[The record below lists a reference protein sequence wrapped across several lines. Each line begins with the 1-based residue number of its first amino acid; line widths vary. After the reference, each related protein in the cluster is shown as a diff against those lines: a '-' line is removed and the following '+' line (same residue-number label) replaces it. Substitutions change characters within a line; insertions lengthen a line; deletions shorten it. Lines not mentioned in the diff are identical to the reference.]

1 MDGCKYGDITSK
13 ISCIDKGCGIFF
25 TWWYAV
31 NVKDLYSRASIP
43 RSQGPLLLGPPIFP
57 EGCRVG
63 ENPGTPSVNS
73 LYSEHCR
80 DLELVSSLARILN
93 SRSLF
98 QSNVCKLFLTGIKSC
113 CPYYYRRDAN
123 PWRSKI
129 WGLFFFYCPPGISTD
144 HAPRQIDPAAN
155 GNDLGHYMK
164 SYMNYILSK
173 FAIIVWIPDRIFV
186 DQWLNTCKNAPE
198 TVLRKKKF
206 KFWAKNGLNLK
217 LRHRKAQKM
226 ILSRRYGDPYGR
238 SVPYPMYVIGVSVIA
253 GCPQGKSWLYS
264 KLPSKNLLIICL
276 SLLCFWSLRF
286 LQNRSRSA
294 WF

>member
-1 MDGCKYGDITSK
+1 MPTLGDLKS
-13 ISCIDKGCGIFF
+13 G
-25 TWWYAV
+25 
-31 NVKDLYSRASIP
+31 
-43 RSQGPLLLGPPIFP
+43 
-57 EGCRVG
+57 
-63 ENPGTPSVNS
+63 
-73 LYSEHCR
+73 
-80 DLELVSSLARILN
+80 SSL
-93 SRSLF
+93 
-98 QSNVCKLFLTGIKSC
+98 FLE
-113 CPYYYRRDAN
+113 
-123 PWRSKI
+123 
-129 WGLFFFYCPPGISTD
+129 PPTRVISTD
-144 HAPRQIDPAAN
+144 HPPPPPPRQIDPVAN

-173 FAIIVWIPDRIFV
+173 FAIIVWMPDRIFV

-286 LQNRSRSA
+286 HQNRSRSS